1 MDQGVDLLLYLL
13 KTSAYLRTEIPLV
26 RRRALEETLRNSD
39 YKTGIDILLE
49 NISGSPYIPD
59 SQKEQLA
66 NLVFEKQWTQLKEI
80 LKCIEMD
87 DVPIDTSSFQK
98 MVLSIFLKSK
108 KIGQLP
114 LERKVII
121 GEAILQSNS
130 VEYLKELAISSL
142 ESSETMDEP
151 RRQRIANAILDQRYD
166 LLLLPDYFDC
176 DEVPRKRTVHS
187 QEQVSPS
194 IPEEQE
200 EEEECPICLGTNPLD
215 SQLSCGHQFCHRCLN
230 HWSQRQNTCPL
241 CRRQQVS
248 WEQVSHLI
256 IPNNSRVKVHG
267 LVSSSH
273 LNEQTAI
280 VSRFEISSGRFIVSL
295 EDGRGP
301 FKIKIDN
308 LMRL

>member
-1 MDQGVDLLLYLL
+1 MDQGGNLLSCLL
-13 KTSAYLRTEIPLV
+13 KTSAYLRRAIPLV
-26 RRRALEETLRNSD
+26 RRRALEETLRNSN

-59 SQKEQLA
+59 SQKEDLA
-66 NLVFEKQWTQLKEI
+66 NLLLEQQWTQLKEI
-80 LKCIEMD
+80 LQCIEMD

-98 MVLSIFLKSK
+98 MVLAIFLKSK

-114 LERKVII
+114 LERKVRI

-151 RRQRIANAILDQRYD
+151 RRERIANAIFDERYD

-187 QEQVSPS
+187 QEQSSPS

-200 EEEECPICLGTNPLD
+200 QECPICLGTNPVD
-215 SQLSCGHQFCHRCLN
+215 SQLSCGHQFCHSCLN
-230 HWSQRQNTCPL
+230 SWSQRQNTCPL
-241 CRRQQVS
+241 CRRQVS
-248 WEQVSHLI
+248 WEQISHLI
-256 IPNNSRVKVHG
+256 IPNNSHVRLHG

-273 LNEQTAI
+273 LNGQKAT

-308 LMRL
+308 LVRL

>member
-1 MDQGVDLLLYLL
+1 MSQAENVLIVLL
-13 KTSAYLRTEIPLV
+13 KTSAYLKAAIPLV
-26 RRRALEETLRNSD
+26 RRRALEETLQHSN
-39 YKTGIDILLE
+39 YETGIHIFLE
-49 NISGSPYIPD
+49 NISDSPYISDP
-59 SQKEQLA
+59 QKEQLA
-66 NLVFEKQWTQLKEI
+66 NLVFEQRWTELKEI
-80 LKCIEMD
+80 LQCIEID
-87 DVPIDTSSFQK
+87 DIPFDRGSFQK
-98 MVLSIFLKSK
+98 MVLAIFLKSK
-108 KIGQLP
+108 KIRELP
-114 LERKVII
+114 IERKIQI

-130 VEYLKELAISSL
+130 VDYLKGLAISCL
-142 ESSETMDEP
+142 ESSETLDEP
-151 RRQRIANAILDQRYD
+151 RRERIANAIFDGRYD

-187 QEQVSPS
+187 QEQASPS

-200 EEEECPICLGTNPLD
+200 EEEECPICLGTNPVN

-230 HWSQRQNTCPL
+230 SWSQRQNTCPL

-273 LNEQTAI
+273 LNEQKAI

-308 LMRL
+308 LVRL